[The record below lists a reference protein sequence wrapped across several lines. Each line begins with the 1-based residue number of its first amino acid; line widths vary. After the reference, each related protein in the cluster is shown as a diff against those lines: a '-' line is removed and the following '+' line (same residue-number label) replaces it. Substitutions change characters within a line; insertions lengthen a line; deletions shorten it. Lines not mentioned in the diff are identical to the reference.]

1 MSFGNFEG
9 AIEAI
14 VFGRFHRFQFLRI
27 HFDRLPSVQ
36 LRIDRIAKLDP
47 FGLVEL
53 GLGDSLEGLG
63 QSLDCVWSR
72 KSVKLKQTF
81 AFALVKFVDL
91 EKDHIIL
98 LVRSYARSSVVRVW
112 VFWIRCSSP
121 FQSKQLG
128 CDVTKSVRSKT

>member
-9 AIEAI
+9 AIKAI

-27 HFDRLPSVQ
+27 NFDRFPSVQ
-36 LRIDRIAKLDP
+36 LRIDRIAKLDS

-53 GLGDSLEGLG
+53 GLVDSLESSG
-63 QSLDCVWSR
+63 QSLDCVWSW

-91 EKDHIIL
+91 DKDYRIL
-98 LVRSYARSSVVRVW
+98 LSSVQIVYL
-112 VFWIRCSSP
+112 ISN
-121 FQSKQLG
+121 
-128 CDVTKSVRSKT
+128 